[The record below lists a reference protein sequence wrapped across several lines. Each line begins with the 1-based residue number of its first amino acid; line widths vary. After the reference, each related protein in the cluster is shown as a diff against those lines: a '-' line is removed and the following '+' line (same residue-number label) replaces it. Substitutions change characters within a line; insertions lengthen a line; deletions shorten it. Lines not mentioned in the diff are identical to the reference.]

1 MNRAREIFGL
11 CEFFGELGGGEGY
24 LLGPPPKLLLGGGGL
39 LSTFTCMRV
48 DPH

>member
-24 LLGPPPKLLLGGGGL
+24 LLGPLPKLLLGGGA
-39 LSTFTCMRV
+39 SFYVYMYES
-48 DPH
+48 